1 MAAAFGSRRL
11 ELRKTVWWAAFVLCC
26 AVFTVHFTFVEIMNM
41 PTNPIKLQ
49 YYDVLEAYVNPF
61 FTQNWSFFAPD
72 PIADDLSLFV
82 RAQRRRADGMLL
94 QSPWYDVSD
103 ALIDASNGKPLS
115 AIGSDNLAL
124 SSAVV
129 QFVNAINKTPSA
141 TFERGGQTY
150 VKPRLKTS
158 IDSADAM
165 LMTRIGT
172 AALLRRYGAIHF
184 DRVQIALR
192 LYKFPRFTER
202 SKPDRPQDG
211 HLVTLEWQPAPT
223 VAPL

>member
-1 MAAAFGSRRL
+1 MAAALGKRRFD
-11 ELRKTVWWAAFVLCC
+11 LRKTLWWVTFALCC
-26 AVFTVHFTFVEIMNM
+26 AVFALHFTFVEIMNL

-72 PIADDLSLFV
+72 PIANDLSLFV
-82 RAQRRRADGMLL
+82 RAQRRGADGKML
-94 QSPWYDVSD
+94 QSPWYDVTE

-115 AIGSDNLAL
+115 PIGSENLAL

-141 TFERGGQTY
+141 TVVRNGEKF
-150 VKPRLKTS
+150 VKPHINTS
-158 IDSADAM
+158 IDSADAL

-172 AALLRRYGAIHF
+172 AALLRRYGLARL

-192 LYKFPRFTER
+192 FYKFPRFSQR

>member
-1 MAAAFGSRRL
+1 MAAAFGNRRL
-11 ELRKTVWWAAFVLCC
+11 DLRKTSWWAAFALCC
-26 AVFTVHFTFVEIMNM
+26 AVFAVHFTFVEIMNM
-41 PTNPIKLQ
+41 PANPIKLQ

-72 PIADDLSLFV
+72 PIANDLSLFV
-82 RAQRRRADGMLL
+82 RAQRRGADGRML

-115 AIGSDNLAL
+115 PIGSENLAL
-124 SSAVV
+124 SAAVV

-141 TFERGGQTY
+141 TFERNGQKY
-150 VKPRLKTS
+150 VKPHLKSS
-158 IDSADAM
+158 IDAADAM

-172 AALLRRYGAIHF
+172 AALLRQYGVIRL

-192 LYKFPRFTER
+192 LYRFPRFTER
-202 SKPDRPQDG
+202 GKPDRPQDG
-211 HLVTLEWQPAPT
+211 HLVMLEWQPAPI
-223 VAPL
+223 VSPL

>member
-1 MAAAFGSRRL
+1 MTVAFGTRRL
-11 ELRKTVWWAAFVLCC
+11 AVRKTVWWAALAVCC
-26 AVFTVHFTFVEIMNM
+26 AVFALHFTFIEIVNM
-41 PTNPIKLQ
+41 PANPIKLQ
-49 YYDVLEAYVNPF
+49 YYDLLDAYVNPF

-72 PIADDLSLFV
+72 PIANDLSLFV
-82 RAQRRRADGMLL
+82 RAQRRGAGGKML

-115 AIGSDNLAL
+115 PIGSENLAL
-124 SSAVV
+124 SAAVV

-141 TFERGGQTY
+141 TFERRGQKY
-150 VKPRLKTS
+150 VKPHLKTS
-158 IDSADAM
+158 IDPADAT
-165 LMTRIGT
+165 LMARIGT
-172 AALLRRYGAIHF
+172 AALLRQYGAMRL

-192 LYKFPRFTER
+192 LYRFPRFTER

-211 HLVTLEWQPAPT
+211 HLVMLEWQPAPA

>member
-1 MAAAFGSRRL
+1 MAIAVGKRRFDF
-11 ELRKTVWWAAFVLCC
+11 RKTLWWATFALCS
-26 AVFTVHFTFVEIMNM
+26 AVFALHFTFVEIMNL

-49 YYDVLEAYVNPF
+49 YYDILEAYVNPF

-72 PIADDLSLFV
+72 PIANDLSLFV
-82 RAQRRRADGMLL
+82 RAERRGADGKML
-94 QSPWYDVSD
+94 QSPWYDVTE

-115 AIGSDNLAL
+115 PIGSDNLAL
-124 SSAVV
+124 SSAIV

-141 TFERGGQTY
+141 TVVRRGEKF
-150 VKPRLKTS
+150 VKPHITTS
-158 IDSADAM
+158 IDPADAM

-172 AALLRRYGAIHF
+172 AALLRHYGGMHV
-184 DRVQIALR
+184 DRVQIGLR
-192 LYKFPRFTER
+192 FYKFPRFTER

-211 HLVTLEWQPAPT
+211 HLVMLEWQPAPA

>member
-1 MAAAFGSRRL
+1 MAAALGKRRFD
-11 ELRKTVWWAAFVLCC
+11 LRKTLWWVTLVLCC
-26 AVFTVHFTFVEIMNM
+26 AVFAVHFTFVELMNL

-72 PIADDLSLFV
+72 PIANDLSLFV
-82 RAQRRRADGMLL
+82 RAQRRGADGKRL
-94 QSPWYDVSD
+94 QSPWYDVTE

-115 AIGSDNLAL
+115 PIGSENLAL

-141 TFERGGQTY
+141 TVVRNGEKF
-150 VKPRLKTS
+150 VKPHIRTS
-158 IDSADAM
+158 IDSADAL
-165 LMTRIGT
+165 LMTRIAT
-172 AALLRRYGAIHF
+172 AALLRHYGGMRL

-192 LYKFPRFTER
+192 FYKFPRFSQR
-202 SKPDRPQDG
+202 RKPDRLQDG